1 MSSNTELTTITNT
14 SEGDHDKFAHY
25 AEAEEITR
33 ALVEGIPI
41 VAMCGKIW
49 IPTRAPDSFPICP
62 RCKEMYDQLS
72 WLTDGRV

>member
-1 MSSNTELTTITNT
+1 MNDLSYDTITVHMQ
-14 SEGDHDKFAHY
+14 GKDMFAHY

-72 WLTDGRV
+72 WLTNGRV